1 MNDASTPSTPSTHPR
16 FRVLLLRV
24 LGAELIVW
32 ILLWLLQSRY
42 AS

>member
-1 MNDASTPSTPSTHPR
+1 MSEGRTPGTHPP

-32 ILLWLLQSRY
+32 LLLWLLQSRY
-42 AS
+42 AR

>member
-1 MNDASTPSTPSTHPR
+1 MSAPRATSSHPP
-16 FRVLLLRV
+16 FRVLLMRV